1 MKFLSLPLEWVGRLR
16 VGQQLFAAF
25 SIVLALAAASGG
37 WALYGMARVDAQ
49 ANVLADKWLQGV
61 GQLAVTRA
69 AMLESRDFEV
79 KHSRAADRSY
89 HSEYEEKM
97 THAAKAVATAMGD
110 YERQVAGDA
119 ERALVTAF
127 SKASAAYQQAQQR
140 VVTLG
145 REKKQADAADISDG
159 LASTAAD
166 EVIGAL
172 DKLTKYNFDGGK
184 AAAQQADAVYLQAKS
199 LVTALLVFTLL
210 LGAGLGR
217 MFTRQLLRQ
226 LGAEP
231 REASSLAQG
240 VAAGD
245 LSVRIDLKPGDTTSL
260 MAQLKAM
267 QGSLAQVVGN
277 VRENAE
283 GVATASAQI
292 AQGNQN
298 LSQRTEE
305 QASALEE
312 TAASME
318 ELSSTVKQN
327 ADNAKQANQ
336 LALGASTVAIKG
348 GEVVSQVVTTMKG
361 INDSSKKIADIISV
375 IDGIAFQTNIL
386 ALNAAVEA
394 ARAGEQGRGFAV
406 VASEVRSLAGRSAD
420 AAKEIKTLITASV
433 ERVEQGTALVD
444 QAGVTMTEVV
454 SSIKR
459 VTDIMS
465 EISAASS
472 EQGAGVAQVGE
483 AVMQM
488 DQATQQNAAL
498 VEESAAASESLKHQ
512 THQLTLAI
520 SVFSLGRQA
529 HSAKASG
536 VTRATAAM
544 SAAHADT
551 DRRSPDRAK
560 NVTRPKFGAKAKAQS
575 PTPKAQAT
583 HARTGTDDEWT
594 SF

>member
-1 MKFLSLPLEWVGRLR
+1 MKLLSLPLAVVGRLR
-16 VGQQLFAAF
+16 VGQQLFVAF
-25 SIVLALAAASGG
+25 AIVLVLGAGGSG

-49 ANVLADKWLQGV
+49 ANVLAGKWLQGV

-89 HSEYEEKM
+89 HGEYEEKM
-97 THAAKAVATAMGD
+97 TQAAKTVATAMGN

-119 ERALVTAF
+119 ERALMSAF
-127 SKASAAYQQAQQR
+127 SKASTAYQQAQQR

-145 REKKQADAADISDG
+145 REKKQQDAADISDG

-184 AAAQQADAVYLQAKS
+184 AAAQEAGAVYVQAQR
-199 LVTALLVFTLL
+199 LVTALLVLTLL
-210 LGAGLGR
+210 LGALLGR

-231 REASSLAQG
+231 REASNLAQG

-245 LSVRIDLKPGDTTSL
+245 LSVRIDLKPGDTNSL

-277 VRENAE
+277 VRQNAE
-283 GVATASAQI
+283 GVASASAQI
-292 AQGNQN
+292 AQGNAD

-336 LALGASTVAIKG
+336 LALSASGVAVKG
-348 GEVVSQVVTTMKG
+348 GEVVGQVVDTMKG
-361 INDSSKKIADIISV
+361 INASSKKIADIISV

-420 AAKEIKTLITASV
+420 AAKEIKSLINASV
-433 ERVEQGTALVD
+433 ERVEQGTLLVD

-454 SSIKR
+454 ASIRR
-459 VTDIMS
+459 VTDIMG
-465 EISAASS
+465 EISAASV
-472 EQGAGVAQVGE
+472 EQSSGVAQVGE
-483 AVMQM
+483 AVAQM

-498 VEESAAASESLKHQ
+498 VEESAAAAESLKGQ
-512 THQLTLAI
+512 AEQLVQSVAVFKLAQ
-520 SVFSLGRQA
+520 G
-529 HSAKASG
+529 
-536 VTRATAAM
+536 AAAP
-544 SAAHADT
+544 AAPVYAAAPALE
-551 DRRSPDRAK
+551 RRGPARAK
-560 NVTRPKFGAKAKAQS
+560 NVSRPAFGAKPKAPAKAEAS
-575 PTPKAQAT
+575 ERK
-583 HARTGTDDEWT
+583 TGTEDDWT